1 MKTHLPNKKKSNS
14 GKPKAQSHSQG
25 SHLSTAFL
33 SVCLVFLGVSLSGCA
48 FSDALERYVN
58 PPDLQLPTAAPVVI
72 LKTTLP
78 SPTPTS
84 VRCRQIQGNVS
95 RVSFES
101 TELGEEFTFSIYTP
115 PCYDASLPEGYP
127 VMYLLHG
134 QSQDDRFWFDL
145 GAAEIADSAIQS
157 GRSPFIMVMPY
168 EVDNYAPVVDSKFGS
183 ALVDDLIPY
192 VEANYAVC
200 KTRGCRA
207 IGGISHG
214 AGWAVHIAIM
224 NIDLFGSVGA
234 HSVGYFGG
242 DSYRIDRLRK
252 TMSPGEFPR
261 FYVDRGEKDY
271 LADEIDALDR
281 TLTCNGIPHEFIIQ
295 SGNHSA
301 SYWKAHIQEY
311 LLWYMD
317 GWDPPA

>member
-1 MKTHLPNKKKSNS
+1 MKTHLPNKIKNNS
-14 GKPKAQSHSQG
+14 GKPKAKSRSHG
-25 SHLSTAFL
+25 SHLSTVIL
-33 SVCLVFLGVSLSGCA
+33 SVCLVLFGVSLSGCA
-48 FSDALERYVN
+48 FSDAFERYVN
-58 PPDLQLPTAAPVVI
+58 PPDLNPPTATPLVI
-72 LKTTLP
+72 LKTIPLP
-78 SPTPTS
+78 PTPTS
-84 VRCRQIQGNVS
+84 VPCQQTQGSVS

-101 TELGEEFTFSIYTP
+101 AELGEEFTFSIYTP
-115 PCYDASLPEGYP
+115 PCYDAALPAGYP
-127 VMYLLHG
+127 VVYLLHG

-145 GAAEIADSAIQS
+145 GAAGIADTAIQS
-157 GRSPFIMVMPY
+157 GRSPFVMVMPY
-168 EVDNYAPVVDSKFGS
+168 EVDNYAPVVDSKFGA

-192 VEANYAVC
+192 IEANYTIC
-200 KTRGCRA
+200 KTRDCRA

-234 HSVGYFGG
+234 HSVGYFIG
-242 DSYRIDRLRK
+242 DSSRIDRLRK

-261 FYVDRGEKDY
+261 FYIDRGEKDY

-281 TLTCNGIPHEFIIQ
+281 TLTRNAIPHEFIVQ
-295 SGNHSA
+295 PGSHSA
-301 SYWKAHIQEY
+301 NYWKAHIQEY